1 METQSCFPLQ
11 FLVPLLNPTLTAGF
25 PLQSGL
31 KTLFSFSFTEK
42 SALKIN
48 IHFIIPQESL
58 QIITDNFEFRFLRN
72 DKKTLKIFAYLAKH
86 LATLR
91 ENSFKIFLPL
101 KSASYAKSARTF
113 FIINFQKPLRTLH

>member
-31 KTLFSFSFTEK
+31 KTLFNYSFTEK

-48 IHFIIPQESL
+48 IHFVIPQESL

-72 DKKTLKIFAYLAKH
+72 DKKTVKNLRVLSE
-86 LATLR
+86 TL
-91 ENSFKIFLPL
+91 SDI
-101 KSASYAKSARTF
+101 A
-113 FIINFQKPLRTLH
+113 

>member
-1 METQSCFPLQ
+1 M
-11 FLVPLLNPTLTAGF
+11 LTAGF

-31 KTLFSFSFTEK
+31 KTLFNYSFTEK

-72 DKKTLKIFAYLAKH
+72 YKKNVKNLRVLSETLSDFA
-86 LATLR
+86 
-91 ENSFKIFLPL
+91 
-101 KSASYAKSARTF
+101 
-113 FIINFQKPLRTLH
+113 

>member
-1 METQSCFPLQ
+1 M
-11 FLVPLLNPTLTAGF
+11 LTAGF

-31 KTLFSFSFTEK
+31 KTLFYYSFTEK

-91 ENSFKIFLPL
+91 EKKL
-101 KSASYAKSARTF
+101 
-113 FIINFQKPLRTLH
+113 

>member
-1 METQSCFPLQ
+1 M
-11 FLVPLLNPTLTAGF
+11 LTAGF

-72 DKKTLKIFAYLAKH
+72 DKKTVKNLRVLSE
-86 LATLR
+86 TL
-91 ENSFKIFLPL
+91 SDI
-101 KSASYAKSARTF
+101 A
-113 FIINFQKPLRTLH
+113 